1 MLRRNDEA
9 MISSCTGR
17 DPVRSIRDAQG
28 AGAPSSSAHRGS
40 GHVRFADGRDAGR
53 QLAMPLGE
61 YRYEEPVV
69 LGMVRTRLPAAAG
82 LRER

>member
-1 MLRRNDEA
+1 
-9 MISSCTGR
+9 
-17 DPVRSIRDAQG
+17 
-28 AGAPSSSAHRGS
+28 
-40 GHVRFADGRDAGR
+40 VRFADGRDAGR